1 MLLQIIFL
9 NFKAKAAK
17 GFPLRYTTT
26 VIARNMKIKS
36 TIFLLF
42 STLFL
47 WGCMEEIVMDP
58 GERTVVVECV
68 IDNEDKVQTVN
79 LSYSAT
85 VSDKTYPKVE
95 EAVVRMSFALDTF
108 YTDFEDGHT
117 VIVDTSGCHEFV
129 KVADGVWQA
138 EFEPIEY
145 ARYTLEVEVSGYDRI
160 TATTV
165 FPPKM
170 SVGIGFALSYSV
182 YTYDNRNIWIY
193 GLDYNPITSKYEVAD
208 YIYGSD
214 RYMDNFNLTEVTKDD
229 IEEFRWPENGLYWK
243 DLVYKE
249 PVEGFHVTTFFS
261 PGYYLFLWG
270 LDWTYNWNVGMG
282 LDVGYGDDLMA
293 VHDVPWPNDYGYNFH
308 DRYIRWEY
316 RGGAYPGTLLK
327 KHFGLR
333 DPANIKIE
341 EVYVGSI
348 WIAVNFKPYRY
359 YAPHPLSRLV
369 FDSVS
374 EELDRYYK
382 DVITFE
388 QMQQQP
394 FTDLTELWDRFEVYS
409 NIEGG
414 EGIFGAAYRVKAL
427 WGIYE
432 SYYNYYLESLKE
444 Q

>member
-1 MLLQIIFL
+1 
-9 NFKAKAAK
+9 
-17 GFPLRYTTT
+17 
-26 VIARNMKIKS
+26 MKIKS

-42 STLFL
+42 FALLL

-68 IDNEDKVQTVN
+68 IDNKDKVQTVN

>member
-1 MLLQIIFL
+1 
-9 NFKAKAAK
+9 
-17 GFPLRYTTT
+17 
-26 VIARNMKIKS
+26 MKTKS
-36 TIFLLF
+36 TILLLLPVFFL
-42 STLFL
+42 L

-117 VIVDTSGCHEFV
+117 VIIDTSGCHEFV

-145 ARYTLEVEVSGYDRI
+145 ARYTLEVEVPGYDRI
-160 TATTV
+160 TAMTV

-170 SVGIGFALSYSV
+170 TIHDITDCYEVYSYS
-182 YTYDNRNIWIY
+182 NRKIWIY
-193 GLDYNPITSKYEVAD
+193 GLDYNPSTLQHETAD
-208 YIYGSD
+208 YIYASD
-214 RYMDNFNLTEVTKDD
+214 RYVDNFNLTEVTKDD
-229 IEEFRWPENGLYWK
+229 IEEFKRPENLDLDALLYGEPPRVPGSYLYMWRE
-243 DLVYKE
+243 DWTPDWPSGTIINSDILQE
-249 PVEGFHVTTFFS
+249 PVS
-261 PGYYLFLWG
+261 RWS
-270 LDWTYNWNVGMG
+270 
-282 LDVGYGDDLMA
+282 
-293 VHDVPWPNDYGYNFH
+293 PWPNDYGYNFH

-316 RGGAYPGTLLK
+316 PGPECK
-327 KHFGLR
+327 
-333 DPANIKIE
+333 
-341 EVYVGSI
+341 GSI
-348 WIAVNFKPYRY
+348 YKKYESHLSETIVERDTNAMWIVVNFKPYRY
-359 YAPHPLSRLV
+359 CVPHPLSRLV

-382 DVITFE
+382 SVITFE
-388 QMQQQP
+388 QTPP
-394 FTDLTELWDRFEVYS
+394 FSDLTELWDRFEVYS
-409 NIEGG
+409 NIKGG

-427 WGIYE
+427 WGINKD
-432 SYYNYYLESLKE
+432 YYNYYVESLKV

>member
-1 MLLQIIFL
+1 
-9 NFKAKAAK
+9 
-17 GFPLRYTTT
+17 
-26 VIARNMKIKS
+26 MKTKS

-42 STLFL
+42 FALLL

-138 EFEPIEY
+138 EFDPIEY
-145 ARYTLEVEVSGYDRI
+145 AQYTLEVEVSGYDRI

-193 GLDYNPITSKYEVAD
+193 GLDYNPSTLQYETAD
-208 YIYGSD
+208 YIYSSD
-214 RYMDNFNLTEVTKDD
+214 RYVDNFNLTEVTKDD

-261 PGYYLFLWG
+261 PGYYVFLWG

-427 WGIYE
+427 WGIDE
-432 SYYNYYLESLKE
+432 DYYNYYVESLKE
-444 Q
+444 L

>member
-1 MLLQIIFL
+1 
-9 NFKAKAAK
+9 
-17 GFPLRYTTT
+17 
-26 VIARNMKIKS
+26 
-36 TIFLLF
+36 
-42 STLFL
+42 
-47 WGCMEEIVMDP
+47 
-58 GERTVVVECV
+58 
-68 IDNEDKVQTVN
+68 
-79 LSYSAT
+79 
-85 VSDKTYPKVE
+85 
-95 EAVVRMSFALDTF
+95 MSFALDTF

-117 VIVDTSGCHEFV
+117 VIIDTSGCHEFV

-432 SYYNYYLESLKE
+432 TYYNYYLESLKGE
-444 Q
+444 

>member
-1 MLLQIIFL
+1 
-9 NFKAKAAK
+9 
-17 GFPLRYTTT
+17 
-26 VIARNMKIKS
+26 MKIKS

-42 STLFL
+42 FALLL

-58 GERTVVVECV
+58 GERTVVVECI

-95 EAVVRMSFALDTF
+95 EAEVKISFALDTF

-129 KVADGVWQA
+129 KVAEGVWQA

-145 ARYTLEVEVSGYDRI
+145 ARYTLEVEVPGYDRI

-170 SVGIGFALSYSV
+170 KINGSRVLGDG
-182 YTYDNRNIWIY
+182 YTYEVYSYNNRKIWIY
-193 GLDYNPITSKYEVAD
+193 GLDYNPSTLQYETAD
-208 YIYGSD
+208 YIYSSD
-214 RYMDNFNLTEVTKDD
+214 RYVDNFNLTEVTKDD
-229 IEEFRWPENGLYWK
+229 IEEFRWPENLDMDTLLYG
-243 DLVYKE
+243 D
-249 PVEGFHVTTFFS
+249 PPRN
-261 PGYYLFLWG
+261 PGCYLFLWG
-270 LDWTYNWNVGMG
+270 QDWTPYSLVMANSKSRIWQE
-282 LDVGYGDDLMA
+282 DDAGILGIP
-293 VHDVPWPNDYGYNFH
+293 PWPNDYGYNSH
-308 DRYIRWEY
+308 DRYLRWEY
-316 RGGAYPGTLLK
+316 PGPECKGSILK
-327 KHFGLR
+327 KYWYVFSHDDKDEL
-333 DPANIKIE
+333 IKE
-341 EVYVGSI
+341 KTVSGM

-359 YAPHPLSRLV
+359 CASHPLSRLV

-427 WGIYE
+427 WGIDE
-432 SYYNYYLESLKE
+432 DYYNYYVESLKE
-444 Q
+444 L

>member
-1 MLLQIIFL
+1 
-9 NFKAKAAK
+9 
-17 GFPLRYTTT
+17 
-26 VIARNMKIKS
+26 MKIKS

-42 STLFL
+42 STLLL

-68 IDNEDKVQTVN
+68 IDNEDKIQTVN

-145 ARYTLEVEVSGYDRI
+145 AQYTLEVEVSGYDRI

-270 LDWTYNWNVGMG
+270 LDWTYNWNIGMG

-327 KHFGLR
+327 KHFRLR

-374 EELDRYYK
+374 EELDKYYK

-409 NIEGG
+409 NIKGG
-414 EGIFGAAYRVKAL
+414 EGIFGSAYRVKAL

-432 SYYNYYLESLKE
+432 SYYNYYLESGEE

>member
-1 MLLQIIFL
+1 
-9 NFKAKAAK
+9 
-17 GFPLRYTTT
+17 
-26 VIARNMKIKS
+26 MKIKS

-42 STLFL
+42 FALLL

-68 IDNEDKVQTVN
+68 IDNEDKIQTVN

-145 ARYTLEVEVSGYDRI
+145 AQYTLEVEVSGYDRI

-214 RYMDNFNLTEVTKDD
+214 RYLDNFNL
-229 IEEFRWPENGLYWK
+229 INCY
-243 DLVYKE
+243 DLWRK
-249 PVEGFHVTTFFS
+249 
-261 PGYYLFLWG
+261 
-270 LDWTYNWNVGMG
+270 
-282 LDVGYGDDLMA
+282 
-293 VHDVPWPNDYGYNFH
+293 
-308 DRYIRWEY
+308 
-316 RGGAYPGTLLK
+316 
-327 KHFGLR
+327 
-333 DPANIKIE
+333 
-341 EVYVGSI
+341 
-348 WIAVNFKPYRY
+348 
-359 YAPHPLSRLV
+359 
-369 FDSVS
+369 
-374 EELDRYYK
+374 
-382 DVITFE
+382 
-388 QMQQQP
+388 
-394 FTDLTELWDRFEVYS
+394 
-409 NIEGG
+409 
-414 EGIFGAAYRVKAL
+414 
-427 WGIYE
+427 
-432 SYYNYYLESLKE
+432 
-444 Q
+444 

>member
-1 MLLQIIFL
+1 
-9 NFKAKAAK
+9 
-17 GFPLRYTTT
+17 
-26 VIARNMKIKS
+26 MKIKS

-42 STLFL
+42 SALFL

-85 VSDKTYPKVE
+85 VSDNDYPKVE

-145 ARYTLEVEVSGYDRI
+145 AQYTLEVEVPGYDSII

-170 SVGIGFALSYSV
+170 KIHVGGYTWGGFAYEVYSYN
-182 YTYDNRNIWIY
+182 NRKIWIY
-193 GLDYNPITSKYEVAD
+193 GRDYNPSTLQYETAD
-208 YIYGSD
+208 YIYASD
-214 RYMDNFNLTEVTKDD
+214 RYVDNFNLTEVTKDD
-229 IEEFRWPENGLYWK
+229 IEEFKRPENLDMDALLYG
-243 DLVYKE
+243 E
-249 PVEGFHVTTFFS
+249 PPRS
-261 PGYYLFLWG
+261 PGYSLFIWEQ
-270 LDWTYNWNVGMG
+270 DWTPYLSPPGMANSRSYIRQEENWM
-282 LDVGYGDDLMA
+282 LS
-293 VHDVPWPNDYGYNFH
+293 PWPNDYGYNFH

-316 RGGAYPGTLLK
+316 PGPECK
-327 KHFGLR
+327 
-333 DPANIKIE
+333 
-341 EVYVGSI
+341 GSI
-348 WIAVNFKPYRY
+348 YKKYESHLSETIVESDTNAMWIVVNFKPYRY
-359 YAPHPLSRLV
+359 CVPHPLSRLV
-369 FDSVS
+369 F
-374 EELDRYYK
+374 E
-382 DVITFE
+382 FE

-409 NIEGG
+409 NIKGG

-427 WGIYE
+427 WGIDE
-432 SYYNYYLESLKE
+432 DYYNYYLESGEE

>member
-1 MLLQIIFL
+1 M
-9 NFKAKAAK
+9 
-17 GFPLRYTTT
+17 GFRCGILINTT

-36 TIFLLF
+36 TIFLLL
-42 STLFL
+42 SALFF
-47 WGCMEEIVMDP
+47 WGCVEEIVMDP

-95 EAVVRMSFALDTF
+95 EAEVKISFALDTF

-117 VIVDTSGCHEFV
+117 VIIDTSGCYEFV
-129 KVADGVWQA
+129 KADDGVWQA

-145 ARYTLEVEVSGYDRI
+145 ARYTLEVEVPGYDRI

-170 SVGIGFALSYSV
+170 LVGVGHGQSYV
-182 YTYDNRNIWIY
+182 VDTYDNRKIWIY
-193 GLDYNPITSKYEVAD
+193 GLDYNPSTLQYETAD
-208 YIYGSD
+208 YIYASD
-214 RYMDNFNLTEVTKDD
+214 RYVDNFNLTEVTKDD

-249 PVEGFHVTTFFS
+249 PVEDRIYVTWFPK

-282 LDVGYGDDLMA
+282 LDVGYGDDWMG
-293 VHDVPWPNDYGYNFH
+293 VNDVPWPNDYGYNFH

-316 RGGAYPGTLLK
+316 REMATPGTLLK

-333 DPANIKIE
+333 DPENVKIE
-341 EVYVGSI
+341 EVYVGNI
-348 WIAVNFKPYRY
+348 WIAVNFKPYKY

-374 EELDRYYK
+374 EELDKYYK
-382 DVITFE
+382 NVITFE

-432 SYYNYYLESLKE
+432 DYYNYYLESLKGE
-444 Q
+444 

>member
-17 GFPLRYTTT
+17 GVSVAVYFINTT

-42 STLFL
+42 STLLL

-129 KVADGVWQA
+129 KMADGVWQA

-145 ARYTLEVEVSGYDRI
+145 AQYTLEVEVPGYDRI

-229 IEEFRWPENGLYWK
+229 IEEFRRPENLDLDALLYGEPPRVPGSYLYMWRE
-243 DLVYKE
+243 DWTPDWPSGTIINSDILQE
-249 PVEGFHVTTFFS
+249 PVS
-261 PGYYLFLWG
+261 RWS
-270 LDWTYNWNVGMG
+270 
-282 LDVGYGDDLMA
+282 
-293 VHDVPWPNDYGYNFH
+293 PWPNDYGYNFH
-308 DRYIRWEY
+308 DRYLRWEY
-316 RGGAYPGTLLK
+316 PGPECKGSILK
-327 KHFGLR
+327 KYWYVFSL
-333 DPANIKIE
+333 DDKDELIKE
-341 EVYVGSI
+341 KTVSGM
-348 WIAVNFKPYRY
+348 WIAVNFKPYRHCV
-359 YAPHPLSRLV
+359 PHPLSRLV

-394 FTDLTELWDRFEVYS
+394 FSD
-409 NIEGG
+409 
-414 EGIFGAAYRVKAL
+414 
-427 WGIYE
+427 
-432 SYYNYYLESLKE
+432 LKE

>member
-1 MLLQIIFL
+1 M
-9 NFKAKAAK
+9 
-17 GFPLRYTTT
+17 
-26 VIARNMKIKS
+26 KS

-42 STLFL
+42 SALLL

-117 VIVDTSGCHEFV
+117 VIVDTSGCHEFI
-129 KVADGVWQA
+129 KMADGVWQA

-145 ARYTLEVEVSGYDRI
+145 AQYTLEVEVPGYDSII

-327 KHFGLR
+327 KHFRLR

-374 EELDRYYK
+374 EELDKYYK

-409 NIEGG
+409 NIKGG
-414 EGIFGAAYRVKAL
+414 EGIFGSAYRVKAL

>member
-1 MLLQIIFL
+1 M
-9 NFKAKAAK
+9 
-17 GFPLRYTTT
+17 
-26 VIARNMKIKS
+26 
-36 TIFLLF
+36 
-42 STLFL
+42 
-47 WGCMEEIVMDP
+47 
-58 GERTVVVECV
+58 
-68 IDNEDKVQTVN
+68 
-79 LSYSAT
+79 
-85 VSDKTYPKVE
+85 
-95 EAVVRMSFALDTF
+95 
-108 YTDFEDGHT
+108 FEDGHT
-117 VIVDTSGCHEFV
+117 VIIDTSGCHEFV

-432 SYYNYYLESLKE
+432 TYYNYYLESLKGE
-444 Q
+444 